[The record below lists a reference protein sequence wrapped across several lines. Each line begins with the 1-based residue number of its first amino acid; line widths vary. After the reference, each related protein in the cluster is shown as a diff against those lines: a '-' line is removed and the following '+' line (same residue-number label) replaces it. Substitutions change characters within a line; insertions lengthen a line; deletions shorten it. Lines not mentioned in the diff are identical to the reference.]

1 MRHTTV
7 WAVAVLAG
15 ALVGCGE
22 KPQTAQGTRKSD
34 TAAFQGGEARY
45 AAPGWTTGDKAS
57 WEQQLRTRAQ
67 AQNEYARTQRQP

>member
-1 MRHTTV
+1 MKRATV
-7 WAVAVLAG
+7 WALAG
-15 ALVGCGE
+15 LAVMLAGCGE

-45 AAPGWTTGDKAS
+45 ASPGWAAGDKAS

-67 AQNEYARTQRQP
+67 AQNEYVRTQRQP